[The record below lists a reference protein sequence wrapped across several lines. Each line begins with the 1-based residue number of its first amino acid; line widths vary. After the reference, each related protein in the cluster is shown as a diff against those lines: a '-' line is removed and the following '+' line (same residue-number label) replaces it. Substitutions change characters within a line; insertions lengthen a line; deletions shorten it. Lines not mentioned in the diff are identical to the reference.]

1 MLAIIVCCTSTAT
14 EVSAR
19 EASCIGQRCQTVR
32 VSMDQSIVRLII
44 LILLVQQTAASVM
57 AMLGRLLLILLES
70 TLNAF
75 APKLAQI

>member
-14 EVSAR
+14 EVSAC
-19 EASCIGQRCQTVR
+19 EASCISQRCQTVR
-32 VSMDQSIVRLII
+32 VSVDQSIVRLII

-57 AMLGRLLLILLES
+57 AMLGRLLLILLKG